1 MTTLDPKELARQGMI
16 KEAVQAFKDMGVD
29 SPWNAEN
36 VATFRNYD
44 VTLGEVDLSEE
55 EFVEELDSIHEA
67 IKIGNI
73 SFSAGQVLLKL
84 DPVAFRCACGE
95 YESQL
100 DAELE
105 EALQH
110 EDDDCIEF
118 FVDPADWGEVE
129 EEEE

>member
-55 EFVEELDSIHEA
+55 EFVEELDSIHEGV
-67 IKIGNI
+67 KIANI
-73 SFSAGQVLLKL
+73 SFSAGQVLLKM
-84 DPVAFRCACGE
+84 DPIAFRCACGE

-100 DAELE
+100 TEELE
-105 EALQH
+105 EALRV

-118 FVDPADWGEVE
+118 FIDPIDWEAVE